1 MSSMPWSST
10 PWSFSPSGRNILRR
24 SLGGAT
30 ILSALALG
38 ACNTQT
44 ANAPQNPPTAHAAL
58 TQPAA
63 LTGEARDKEWLKQA
77 PQGTV
82 DPKIARATVD
92 YRTNEPPG
100 TVIVVTKERRLYYV
114 LPDGKA
120 MRYPVAVGHAGM
132 AWAGTANVDRKGEWP
147 DWNPPPE
154 MIARRPELPKRLEG
168 GPTSPIGARALYLA
182 EGKKD
187 TLFRIHGT
195 NEPEKIGQAVSS
207 GCIRMLN
214 ADVVDLYE
222 RVPIGAKVVVR

>member
-1 MSSMPWSST
+1 MR
-10 PWSFSPSGRNILRR
+10 SFLK
-24 SLGGAT
+24 LLTLA
-30 ILSALALG
+30 SALPLA

-44 ANAPQNPPTAHAAL
+44 ANLAAPTAPVVQTAL
-58 TQPAA
+58 ATQAPLA
-63 LTGEARDKEWLKQA
+63 GEARDKEWMKLA
-77 PQGTV
+77 PNATI
-82 DPKIARATVD
+82 DPKIARTTID
-92 YRTNEPPG
+92 YPTKEAPG

-120 MRYPVAVGHAGM
+120 VRYPVAVGHAGM
-132 AWAGTANVDRKGEWP
+132 AWAGTAEVDRKGEWP
-147 DWNPPPE
+147 DWNPPAE
-154 MIARRPELPKRLEG
+154 MLARRPELPKRLEG

>member
-1 MSSMPWSST
+1 MRALP
-10 PWSFSPSGRNILRR
+10 L
-24 SLGGAT
+24 LAVLAGA
-30 ILSALALG
+30 LPLA

-44 ANAPQNPPTAHAAL
+44 ANVAPPTAPVVQTSLAA
-58 TQPAA
+58 PAA
-63 LTGEARDKEWLKQA
+63 LTGEARDKEWMKLA
-77 PQGTV
+77 PSAV
-82 DPKIARATVD
+82 IDPKIARATIE
-92 YRTNEPPG
+92 YPTKEAPG
-100 TVIVVTKERRLYYV
+100 TVIVVTKERRLYFV

-120 MRYPVAVGHAGM
+120 VRYPVAVGHAGM
-132 AWAGTANVDRKGEWP
+132 AWAGTAEVDRKGEWP

-154 MIARRPELPKRLEG
+154 MLARRPDLPKRLEG

-222 RVPIGAKVVVR
+222 RVPIGSKVVVR

>member
-1 MSSMPWSST
+1 M
-10 PWSFSPSGRNILRR
+10 RVL
-24 SLGGAT
+24 LLA
-30 ILSALALG
+30 ALAGALPLA

-44 ANAPQNPPTAHAAL
+44 ASVT
-58 TQPAA
+58 PAA
-63 LTGEARDKEWLKQA
+63 VTQTALAAPAPLTGEARDKAWMKLA
-77 PQGTV
+77 PDAVV

-92 YRTNEPPG
+92 YPTREAPG
-100 TVIVVTKERRLYYV
+100 TVIVVTKERRLYFV

-120 MRYPVAVGHAGM
+120 VRYPVAVGHAGM
-132 AWAGTANVDRKGEWP
+132 AWAGTAEVDRKGEWP

-154 MIARRPELPKRLEG
+154 MLARRPDLPKRLEG

-214 ADVVDLYE
+214 ADVIDLYD
-222 RVPIGAKVVVR
+222 RVPIGSKVVVR

>member
-1 MSSMPWSST
+1 MRAPALLLL
-10 PWSFSPSGRNILRR
+10 I
-24 SLGGAT
+24 GA
-30 ILSALALG
+30 LLPLG

-44 ANAPQNPPTAHAAL
+44 NSAATGPATGPLAAAPLAGPERDKAWMKLAPTA
-58 TQPAA
+58 P
-63 LTGEARDKEWLKQA
+63 
-77 PQGTV
+77 V

-92 YRTNEPPG
+92 YPTREAPG
-100 TVIVVTKERRLYYV
+100 TVVVVTKERRLYYV

-120 MRYPVAVGHAGM
+120 VRYPVAVGHAGM
-132 AWAGTANVDRKGEWP
+132 AWAGTAEVDRKGEWP

-154 MIARRPELPKRLEG
+154 MLARRPDLPKRLEG
-168 GPTSPIGARALYLA
+168 GPTRPIGARALYLA

-214 ADVVDLYE
+214 DDVVDLYD

>member
-1 MSSMPWSST
+1 MSSR
-10 PWSFSPSGRNILRR
+10 SPRSCHRR
-24 SLGGAT
+24 RAASVV
-30 ILSALALG
+30 ALLAGLPLA

-44 ANAPQNPPTAHAAL
+44 ASAPQAPPIAHTAL
-58 TQPAA
+58 VEPAA

-77 PQGTV
+77 PQAAI
-82 DPKIARATVD
+82 DPKIARTTVE
-92 YRTNEPPG
+92 YKTTEAPG
-100 TVIVVTKERRLYYV
+100 TVIVVAKERRLYFV

-132 AWAGTANVDRKGEWP
+132 AWAGTANVDRKSEWP

-154 MIARRPELPKRLEG
+154 MLARRPELPKRLEG

-195 NEPEKIGQAVSS
+195 NEPEKIGEAVSS

-222 RVPIGAKVVVR
+222 RVPIGTKVVVR

>member
-1 MSSMPWSST
+1 MRAPALLLLIGALMP
-10 PWSFSPSGRNILRR
+10 
-24 SLGGAT
+24 
-30 ILSALALG
+30 LG

-44 ANAPQNPPTAHAAL
+44 NSGATGPATGPLAAAPLTGPERDKAWMKLAPTA
-58 TQPAA
+58 P
-63 LTGEARDKEWLKQA
+63 
-77 PQGTV
+77 V

-92 YRTNEPPG
+92 YPTREAPG
-100 TVIVVTKERRLYYV
+100 TVVVVTKERRLYYV

-120 MRYPVAVGHAGM
+120 VRYPVAVGHAGM
-132 AWAGTANVDRKGEWP
+132 AWAGTAEVDRKGEWP

-154 MIARRPELPKRLEG
+154 MLARRPDLPKRLEG

-214 ADVVDLYE
+214 DDVVDLYD

>member
-1 MSSMPWSST
+1 MSPT
-10 PWSFSPSGRNILRR
+10 TRSPIPSRHGVLRR
-24 SLGGAT
+24 SLGAAT

-44 ANAPQNPPTAHAAL
+44 ATAPLSPPTAHTAL
-58 TQPAA
+58 AQPPA

-77 PQGTV
+77 PQGNV
-82 DPKIARATVD
+82 DPKIARTTVD
-92 YRTNEPPG
+92 YKTNEPPG

-120 MRYPVAVGHAGM
+120 VRYPVAVGHAGM

>member
-1 MSSMPWSST
+1 M
-10 PWSFSPSGRNILRR
+10 RVL
-24 SLGGAT
+24 LLA
-30 ILSALALG
+30 ALAGALPLA

-44 ANAPQNPPTAHAAL
+44 ASVTPPAVTQTALAAPAP
-58 TQPAA
+58 
-63 LTGEARDKEWLKQA
+63 LTGEARDKAWMKLA
-77 PQGTV
+77 PDAVV

-92 YRTNEPPG
+92 YPTREAPG
-100 TVIVVTKERRLYYV
+100 TVIVVTKERRLYFV
-114 LPDGKA
+114 LPGGKA
-120 MRYPVAVGHAGM
+120 VRYPVAVGHAGM
-132 AWAGTANVDRKGEWP
+132 AWAGTAEVDRKGEWP

-154 MIARRPELPKRLEG
+154 MLARRPDLPKRLEG

-214 ADVVDLYE
+214 ADVIDLYD
-222 RVPIGAKVVVR
+222 RVPIGSKVVVR

>member
-1 MSSMPWSST
+1 MSSA
-10 PWSFSPSGRNILRR
+10 PWSFRPSRHFDLRR
-24 SLGGAT
+24 SAGAAA
-30 ILSALALG
+30 ILSALSLG

-44 ANAPQNPPTAHAAL
+44 ANVPLAPPTAHTAL

-77 PQGTV
+77 PQATI
-82 DPKIARATVD
+82 DPKIARTTVE
-92 YRTNEPPG
+92 YKTNEPPG

>member
-1 MSSMPWSST
+1 MRAPAT
-10 PWSFSPSGRNILRR
+10 LLL
-24 SLGGAT
+24 LGT
-30 ILSALALG
+30 LLPLG
-38 ACNTQT
+38 ACNTRT
-44 ANAPQNPPTAHAAL
+44 ASQATGPAAPQVAAATPVPATAQAPLAGPERDKAWMKLAPTA
-58 TQPAA
+58 P
-63 LTGEARDKEWLKQA
+63 
-77 PQGTV
+77 V

-92 YRTNEPPG
+92 YPTKEAPG

-120 MRYPVAVGHAGM
+120 VRYPVAVGHAGM
-132 AWAGTANVDRKGEWP
+132 AWAGTAEVDRKGEWP

-154 MIARRPELPKRLEG
+154 MLARRPDLPKRLEG

-214 ADVVDLYE
+214 ADVVDLYD

>member
-1 MSSMPWSST
+1 MRAPAT
-10 PWSFSPSGRNILRR
+10 LLL
-24 SLGGAT
+24 LG
-30 ILSALALG
+30 ALLPLG
-38 ACNTQT
+38 ACNTRT
-44 ANAPQNPPTAHAAL
+44 TGLANAPAPVQVAAA
-58 TQPAA
+58 TPAP
-63 LTGEARDKEWLKQA
+63 LTGEARDKAWMKLA
-77 PQGTV
+77 PDAPV
-82 DPKIARATVD
+82 DPKIARTIID
-92 YRTNEPPG
+92 YPTREAPG

-120 MRYPVAVGHAGM
+120 VRYPVAVGHAGM
-132 AWAGTANVDRKGEWP
+132 AWAGTAEVDRKGEWP

-154 MIARRPELPKRLEG
+154 MLARRPDLPKRLEG

-214 ADVVDLYE
+214 ADVMDLYD

>member
-1 MSSMPWSST
+1 MRAP
-10 PWSFSPSGRNILRR
+10 
-24 SLGGAT
+24 
-30 ILSALALG
+30 ALLLLIGTLLPLG

-44 ANAPQNPPTAHAAL
+44 APGVAGPATGPLATAPAPLTGPERDKAWMKLAPTA
-58 TQPAA
+58 P
-63 LTGEARDKEWLKQA
+63 
-77 PQGTV
+77 V
-82 DPKIARATVD
+82 DPKIARATVE
-92 YRTNEPPG
+92 YPTKEAPG

-120 MRYPVAVGHAGM
+120 VRYPVAVGHAGM
-132 AWAGTANVDRKGEWP
+132 AWSGTAEVDRKGEWP

-154 MIARRPELPKRLEG
+154 MLARRPDLPKRLEG

-214 ADVVDLYE
+214 DDVVDLYD
-222 RVPIGAKVVVR
+222 RVPIGARVVVR

>member
-1 MSSMPWSST
+1 MRT
-10 PWSFSPSGRNILRR
+10 PAIAL
-24 SLGGAT
+24 L
-30 ILSALALG
+30 LSALLPLG
-38 ACNTQT
+38 ACNPRT
-44 ANAPQNPPTAHAAL
+44 AGISTAPATVQVAAV
-58 TQPAA
+58 TPAPGSA
-63 LTGEARDKEWLKQA
+63 APMDPVARDKAWMKLA
-77 PQGTV
+77 PTAIV
-82 DPKIARATVD
+82 DPKIARTTVD
-92 YRTNEPPG
+92 YLTREAPG

-120 MRYPVAVGHAGM
+120 VRYPVAVGHAGM

-154 MIARRPELPKRLEG
+154 MLARRPDLPKRLEG

-182 EGKKD
+182 EGRKD

-214 ADVVDLYE
+214 DDVVDLYD